1 MKFNKSV
8 LALPLLAVAAGVAQ
22 AEVSGTITAVSDYDF
37 RGQTQSSGDPA
48 LQASLDW
55 SGESGLSAGIW
66 ASTVDFGPGTDSD
79 IEIDLYAGYE
89 WSLSDDLAFNVGG
102 VYYLYQGDGD
112 DVDYL
117 EISTGVSY
125 KDFGAKFW
133 YSPDFVNSDETA
145 WYLEANYSF
154 ALPSD
159 FSLNLHAGYNGG
171 DYWDLAGGEYFDY
184 SIGVGKT
191 LGNFDL
197 ALKWVDGSDFSPGD
211 YSRSLPFS
219 AKGAVIFSV
228 ATTLPWGE

>member
-37 RGQTQSSGDPA
+37 RGQTQTSGDPA

-55 SGESGLSAGIW
+55 SGESGLAAGIW
-66 ASTVDFGPGTDSD
+66 LSNVDFGPGTDSD
-79 IEIDLYAGYE
+79 IEYDLYASYTGE
-89 WSLSDDLAFNVGG
+89 ISEDLSWNVGG
-102 VYYLYQGDGD
+102 TFYGYQGSGD
-112 DVDYL
+112 DVDYF
-117 EISTGVSY
+117 EISTGLAY
-125 KDFGAKFW
+125 KDFSTKFW
-133 YSPDFVNSDETA
+133 YSPDFVGSDETA

-159 FSLNLHAGYNGG
+159 FSLLLHAGYNGG
-171 DYWDLAGGEYFDY
+171 DYWDAVGDEYFDY
-184 SIGVGKT
+184 SIGVGKS
-191 LGNFDL
+191 LGNFNL
-197 ALKWVDGSDFSPGD
+197 ALKWVDGSDFGPGD